1 MSDVTSSSD
10 RLEALFSAVLRV
22 DPSERGAWLQEAC
35 PDDPSLRDLVST
47 LVRSHE
53 EVTGILDRGSPIGTA
68 ASMAPTLNAGDQV
81 GRYMIDRKLGVGGM
95 GDVYLA
101 HRSDEQFERKVAI
114 KVMRTGISD
123 PDMLARFRSE
133 RQILAVLNHP
143 NIARLYDGGVS
154 ETGLPYLVMEY
165 IEGVPVTTY
174 CDENKLDLD
183 QRLGIFLDICRAVE
197 HAHRNLIVHRDLKPG
212 NILVTPDGQV
222 KLLDFGI
229 AKLLDDQIIAPD
241 DQVLTREDSRV
252 MTPDYASPEQI
263 MGKPVS
269 TASDVYALGVL
280 LHELLTGVR
289 PHRFAGMSK
298 LEIER
303 KLESTSLTRP
313 SQRLS
318 ESPEDSIYR
327 SNEWIKH
334 LYGDLDSIV
343 MMALRVEPDLRYAN
357 SERLAADIIKYQSDL
372 PVAARQGE
380 QSYRFSKF
388 VKRHTTGVIVTAMV
402 IVMILGFL
410 TVTIINNIEIRRQAE
425 LVRAEQERTNQI
437 AGFLSGLFSELNP
450 NQSLGEDISAREL
463 LDRGAERI
471 GITLRDQPLSQSD
484 ILMAIGG
491 VYFNIFDMEKAL
503 DAYVR
508 SYAIRDS
515 MLGASDIRTAESQYW
530 IARAHAELAQY
541 DLADSL
547 YRSAETKFAQVVHP
561 NASWQRFRAIGD
573 RALVYRL
580 QGDTDAAE
588 PLFLE
593 SISGLRAELGS
604 MHVELARMLN
614 NYSILL
620 NDKGRYQ
627 ESADFIAEALNIN
640 RTVTG
645 DVNTDVMRDMT
656 NLAANKVYLGQIAE
670 ADSLFARAQEL
681 ANQLLPPTHSVRATI
696 MNNRASLLIML
707 EKPVEAEALY
717 NDVIDLRLQTVGET
731 HPLTGIARMGLAN
744 ALISQERYLDA
755 DRVAMQSIATLDAS
769 LPPTHWAHQAVRVIQ
784 AIAKNGSGDTAAA
797 AALMDTNFPPLLETR
812 GAKDAVIRRAARV
825 YAAIEGDRGNT
836 DRSSEL
842 LRIAE
847 GETAQDSP

>member
-1 MSDVTSSSD
+1 MS
-10 RLEALFSAVLRV
+10 RR
-22 DPSERGAWLQEAC
+22 
-35 PDDPSLRDLVST
+35 SL
-47 LVRSHE
+47 
-53 EVTGILDRGSPIGTA
+53 A
-68 ASMAPTLNAGDQV
+68 A
-81 GRYMIDRKLGVGGM
+81 
-95 GDVYLA
+95 
-101 HRSDEQFERKVAI
+101 
-114 KVMRTGISD
+114 
-123 PDMLARFRSE
+123 
-133 RQILAVLNHP
+133 LNHP
-143 NIARLYDGGVS
+143 NIGRLYDGGVS

-165 IEGVPVTTY
+165 VEGVPVTTY
-174 CDENKLDLD
+174 CDDNKLDLD
-183 QRLGIFLDICRAVE
+183 QRLDIFLDICRAVE

-212 NILVTPDGQV
+212 NILVTPDGHV

-241 DQVLTREDSRV
+241 DQVHTREDSRV

-303 KLESTSLTRP
+303 RLESTSLTRP
-313 SQRLS
+313 SQRVG
-318 ESPEDSIYR
+318 ESPEASIYR
-327 SNEWIKH
+327 SKDWVHH

-343 MMALRVEPDLRYAN
+343 MMALR
-357 SERLAADIIKYQSDL
+357 I
-372 PVAARQGE
+372 
-380 QSYRFSKF
+380 
-388 VKRHTTGVIVTAMV
+388 
-402 IVMILGFL
+402 
-410 TVTIINNIEIRRQAE
+410 
-425 LVRAEQERTNQI
+425 EQERTNQI

-491 VYFNIFDMEKAL
+491 VYFNIFDMDKAL
-503 DAYVR
+503 DAYSR
-508 SYAIRDS
+508 SFAIRDS
-515 MLGASDIRTAESQYW
+515 MLGPADIRTAESQYW

-547 YRSAETKFAQVVHP
+547 YQSAGTKFAGVDHP
-561 NASWQRFRAIGD
+561 NARWQRFRAIGD

-593 SISGLRAELGS
+593 SIAGLRSELGN

-627 ESADFIAEALNIN
+627 ESADFISEALNIN

-707 EKPVEAEALY
+707 DKPVEAEALY
-717 NDVIDLRLQTVGET
+717 NDVIDLRLQTVGEN

-744 ALISQERYLDA
+744 ALISQQRFADA
-755 DRVAMQSIATLDAS
+755 GLVAKQSIATMDAS
-769 LPPTHWAHQAVRVIQ
+769 LPPTHWAHNAVRAIQ
-784 AIAKNGSGDTAAA
+784 AIAKHGSGDEISA
-797 AALMDTNFPPLLETR
+797 AALMDANFPALLEAR
-812 GAKDAVIRRAARV
+812 GAKDAVVRRAARV
-825 YAAIEGDRGNT
+825 YATIESSRGNT
-836 DRSSEL
+836 DRSTEL

-847 GETAQDSP
+847 GESAQDSP